1 MENLH
6 LKNLKNLTHI
16 SEIYLNK
23 AKDIFN
29 LQTKVLEYT
38 SQITMKNPQL
48 ELFKN
53 EFIKYFRDYD
63 YTCRNEQ
70 GSFLT
75 FTRIITELQN
85 VDIGTDISKTFI
97 INDNEDDLYFIFIHA
112 PHQSIL
118 PNKFSYIILNIQF
131 ILENG
136 IIKDIIV
143 KTN

>member
-23 AKDIFN
+23 TKDIFN
-29 LQTKVLEYT
+29 LQTKVLEYAL
-38 SQITMKNPQL
+38 QITMKNSQL

-53 EFIKYFRDYD
+53 EFIKYFRNYD

-70 GSFLT
+70 GSFFT

-97 INDNEDDLYFIFIHA
+97 INDNEDDLYFIFIDA

>member
-1 MENLH
+1 
-6 LKNLKNLTHI
+6 
-16 SEIYLNK
+16 
-23 AKDIFN
+23 
-29 LQTKVLEYT
+29 
-38 SQITMKNPQL
+38 MKNSQL

-53 EFIKYFRDYD
+53 EFIKYFRNYD

-70 GSFLT
+70 GSFST

-97 INDNEDDLYFIFIHA
+97 INDNKDDLYYIFINA

-118 PNKFSYIILNIQF
+118 PNKFSYVILNMQF

-143 KTN
+143 KTK

>member
-23 AKDIFN
+23 TKDIFN
-29 LQTKVLEYT
+29 LQTKVLEYAL
-38 SQITMKNPQL
+38 QITMKNSQL

-53 EFIKYFRDYD
+53 EFIKYFRNYD

-70 GSFLT
+70 GSFST

-85 VDIGTDISKTFI
+85 VDIGTDISKTFF
-97 INDNEDDLYFIFIHA
+97 INA

-118 PNKFSYIILNIQF
+118 PNKFSYVILNMQF

-143 KTN
+143 KTK